1 MKKLFLLCTALMLVF
16 SVTTFSRAQ
25 DNRFLYP
32 RPGDKPKGH
41 VLVDEEIACVKC
53 HPIKIKDI
61 DGYSAATISLKQSKM
76 GVLPKEELKKRI
88 VEVVRGEKGREIF
101 VLATSYKNK
110 PLATVI
116 EFVIDP
122 KTLNLYAM
130 SELQGE
136 KLFHMFEN
144 NLVSLAYVR
153 PAENYFRETLGV
165 QIVGKAQL
173 LTGKDPEFEK
183 GLEIYLPSLLLIL
196 PNPIPPNDTAKLNAL
211 KKSIRRTKIMT
222 KITPERIV
230 LKDFTLKS
238 KGLRLTQLWEE

>member
-1 MKKLFLLCTALMLVF
+1 MKMYFSLCAALMLVF
-16 SVTTFSRAQ
+16 SLSTFSRAE
-25 DNRFLYP
+25 DNRFLYT

-41 VLVDEEIACVKC
+41 ISVDDEIACVKC

-61 DGYSAATISLKQSKM
+61 DGYSAATISLTQSKK
-76 GVLPKEELKKRI
+76 GVIPRTELEDRI
-88 VEVVRGEKGREIF
+88 VEVVSGKKGREIF
-101 VLATSYKNK
+101 VLSTSYKNK

-122 KTLNLYAM
+122 ETLTFYSM
-130 SELQGE
+130 SEKQTE
-136 KLFHMFEN
+136 KLFQIHEN
-144 NLVSLAYVR
+144 SHVSLAYVK
-153 PAENYFRETLGV
+153 PAENYFTETLGV
-165 QIVGKAQL
+165 QVMGEAKL

-196 PNPIPPNDTAKLNAL
+196 PTPIPPNDTAKLEAF

-230 LKDFTLKS
+230 LKDFTLKA
-238 KGLRLTQLWEE
+238 KGLRKTQIWEK